1 MLSNLKIKLKPYLP
15 WLCKLLTLHAFML
28 RKITILQKKTSNGC
42 KIYTSELESWER
54 NPPTVSLLWLL
65 ECVVTTEVDGFRVH
79 TWLIHVSF
87 RDISFPLNRTW
98 LLLSRRFSEY
108 HLWMWNAT
116 IQRKFEAFLSQT
128 CEPLSIIEAS
138 AKGEGLLCY
147 EKLANKWRLARSCVQ
162 HAVGAGA
169 VRPRHC
175 LLSSP
180 FSWVSRDQN
189 VQGFS
194 VPLAIKEHGFVDAA
208 SRQLT
213 RKELSTTGTGKAHL
227 KFLFLPED
235 FRSYTSNVS
244 PF

>member
-1 MLSNLKIKLKPYLP
+1 MG
-15 WLCKLLTLHAFML
+15 F
-28 RKITILQKKTSNGC
+28 
-42 KIYTSELESWER
+42 
-54 NPPTVSLLWLL
+54 
-65 ECVVTTEVDGFRVH
+65 VTTEVDGFRVH
-79 TWLIHVSF
+79 TWRIHVSF
-87 RDISFPLNRTW
+87 QDISFPLNRPW
-98 LLLSRRFSEY
+98 LLLSRRFAEY

-128 CEPLSIIEAS
+128 CERLRIIEAS
-138 AKGEGLLCY
+138 AKGEGLLSN
-147 EKLANKWRLARSCVQ
+147 EKPAYKWWLARSCVQ
-162 HAVGAGA
+162 HAVWAGA

-213 RKELSTTGTGKAHL
+213 RKELSTTGTSKAHL
-227 KFLFLPED
+227 KFSFFPQRTSDHTPATWVHSKVL
-235 FRSYTSNVS
+235 RSQQ
-244 PF
+244 